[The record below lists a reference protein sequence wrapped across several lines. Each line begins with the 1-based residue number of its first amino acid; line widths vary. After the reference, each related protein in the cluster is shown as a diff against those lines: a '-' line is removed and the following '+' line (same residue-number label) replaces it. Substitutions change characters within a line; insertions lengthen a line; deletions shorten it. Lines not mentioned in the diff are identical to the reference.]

1 MAFGDL
7 RARLVGAVVAS
18 AIAGIAAQP
27 ALAAPTAPVAK
38 PPAFAICGVCHK
50 AAAGEKSGI
59 GPNLWGVSGRKA
71 GTLAGYTYSPAM
83 KASNITW
90 TRDKIAAYI
99 ADPKKMVPGTK
110 MIYAGQKDPKAA
122 AAIADYVASLK

>member
-1 MAFGDL
+1 MASGDL
-7 RARLVGAVVAS
+7 RMRLMGAFVVS
-18 AIAGIAAQP
+18 AVAGIAAQP
-27 ALAAPTAPVAK
+27 AAAATAPK
-38 PPAFAICGVCHK
+38 PPAFAVCGVCHK

-59 GPNLWGVSGRKA
+59 GPNLWGVTGRKA
-71 GTLAGYTYSPAM
+71 GTLAGFTYSPAM

-90 TRDKIAAYI
+90 SRDKIAAYI

-110 MIYAGQKDPKAA
+110 MIYTGQKDPKVA

>member
-1 MAFGDL
+1 MASGNLRTGLFGAL
-7 RARLVGAVVAS
+7 IGVA
-18 AIAGIAAQP
+18 AAGIAAQP
-27 ALAAPTAPVAK
+27 AVAAPAPK
-38 PPAFAICGVCHK
+38 PAAFAICGVCHK

-59 GPNLWGVSGRKA
+59 GPNLWGVAGRKA
-71 GTLAGYTYSPAM
+71 GTLAGFTYSPAM

-90 TRDKIAAYI
+90 TRDKIAAFI

-110 MIYAGQKDPKAA
+110 MIYAGQKDPKVA